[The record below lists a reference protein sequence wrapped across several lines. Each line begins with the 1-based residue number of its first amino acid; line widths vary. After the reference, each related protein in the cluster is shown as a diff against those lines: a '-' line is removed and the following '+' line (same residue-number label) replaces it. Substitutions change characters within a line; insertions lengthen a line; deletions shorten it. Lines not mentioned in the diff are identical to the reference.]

1 MPQTT
6 STQYF
11 FNMPYSSM
19 NSYHTGL
26 GIRTFGTDTITRQ
39 AKPSWVVT
47 KKDYPTSQQVTR
59 APVDAVWA
67 PLMSRVFR
75 SWLVLITKIP
85 MIRCGTARPR
95 YQNTSQTIGS
105 GSHWGQRV
113 FYPMGKWW
121 VHCDYWSNSPTFYPV
136 GKLWLLFK
144 CAHQFAHILTS
155 G

>member
-47 KKDYPTSQQVTR
+47 KTDYPTSQQVTC
-59 APVDAVWA
+59 APVDAVEHHGC
-67 PLMSRVFR
+67 RVFR
-75 SWLVLITKIP
+75 SCLVLTTKIQ
-85 MIRCGTARPR
+85 MIRCGTARPW
-95 YQNTSQTIGS
+95 YQNTSQTIRSGS
-105 GSHWGQRV
+105 G
-113 FYPMGKWW
+113 
-121 VHCDYWSNSPTFYPV
+121 
-136 GKLWLLFK
+136 
-144 CAHQFAHILTS
+144 
-155 G
+155 